1 MTNVEDI
8 KALVRARINAYIAAN
23 PGVPGI
29 AFVHGD
35 YLIEEILDDL
45 IGNTKVKAFWDPTES
60 LPADPQELDRYIA
73 SATGSGWTENNAYT
87 RIGSDW
93 LETVFAPG
101 IMVCY
106 VESEDEWYG
115 AYIDGWK
122 KLGSGASAQ
131 QNPLPIGTNSRLKEY
146 IVNGKTE
153 LWIELRE
160 TEASSWVKKARYFF

>member
-93 LETVFAPG
+93 LETVSRPVLWSVMSRVKTSG
-101 IMVCY
+101 MERTLTVGKS
-106 VESEDEWYG
+106 SE
-115 AYIDGWK
+115 A
-122 KLGSGASAQ
+122 AHRH
-131 QNPLPIGTNSRLKEY
+131 SR
-146 IVNGKTE
+146 IRFQSVQIRG
-153 LWIELRE
+153 LRNI
-160 TEASSWVKKARYFF
+160 